1 MSVEAPM
8 KLTPD
13 ESVLLKAM
21 RNGIRPLVRA
31 TTGRAVY
38 FGSAGGERDC
48 TIALA
53 GLLKQKLVEI
63 DTIDRRV
70 GWVTYKPK

>member
-31 TTGRAVY
+31 TTGRAVI
-38 FGSAGGERDC
+38 FRVRWRLARLHDCSGWIVKAKVSRDRHNRQ
-48 TIALA
+48 ASWM
-53 GLLKQKLVEI
+53 GHV
-63 DTIDRRV
+63 
-70 GWVTYKPK
+70 